1 MEGIFGTM
9 KNEIFYGRDCPNA
22 TLDELEAKID
32 KYIV

>member
-1 MEGIFGTM
+1 M
-9 KNEIFYGRDCPNA
+9 KSKMLYGRGWSAA